1 MPVKFV
7 PTGSLDITTNPSL
20 LPQETDG
27 KKVVSGAMRR
37 CTNLRL
43 DETGRA
49 RTRFGST
56 KGSTAISAAN
66 LMLESGGYRYEFGG
80 TSIYKDETAIA
91 SGLTNAQWDAVVGRA
106 WNESA
111 DNIYAVNGTD
121 RKRITSGTVYEWGIA
136 APTISGSGNG
146 SADYMC
152 TYDWE
157 EALTGISGT
166 TVSLNQCDAT
176 TGFTANEV
184 PGATSTETISLDT
197 SDYVESTGS
206 VKCVFY
212 HPGQLYSEFRLLY
225 NYGSAQDWSS
235 YEQISLWF
243 KFYVEWYSS
252 QVLTASLYLVDD
264 DSNTQEIVLGTITS
278 NTWTYRII
286 NTSDITL
293 DLTKI
298 QKIGVEIN
306 TGTVHLESD
315 YFWIDDIV
323 GYASGGYTPV
333 TCVKFTNTYDTT
345 IDTEYTHFWERQTMN
360 DEDDVDMMPTVYTY
374 RSLWWWELS
383 NNITKPCWIKY
394 TYARR
399 DSSGILVSESNPSP
413 AYQVNVNATQ
423 GIAIYPPPDSS
434 VTHARLYRTNFN
446 GESTDEYYFDSEWNI
461 GIDAISIQTMYD
473 NELATLLEDD
483 HDRPPLGAIL
493 AGPNFLGHIFM
504 AKDHYL
510 YYCKPN
516 QPEYW
521 PLTYYVEVGSPDR
534 DITGLEFWN
543 GNLYAMKKNEIYL
556 IAGTGHG
563 SFLPTIMRAKTGVK
577 QHTLATSVKGAGIF
591 RINGDGIYVFTLTND
606 ERITSKALHNI
617 FYGESVENIVYINE
631 TYLTRCF
638 LVEFKNKIY
647 FFYVAYGETYAGNI
661 IVFDMD
667 NKRVCHFDYGTEFTA
682 ACVDYTNDKLYACD
696 STGYIW
702 ELEAESATTDNAVA
716 IDWQIQSKVFSDTL
730 YKYFPRYAKY
740 DVDVVS
746 GTAYGYILLNET
758 IKQTHEI
765 TGSRNTKKRLV
776 THCTGDRLSL
786 RLAGSGTVS
795 IYGAEVE

>member
-121 RKRITSGTVYEWGIA
+121 RVRINNGAVYEWGIP
-136 APTISGSGNG
+136 APTVSGSSSG

-157 EALTGISGT
+157 RSIAMISGT
-166 TVSLNQCDAT
+166 TAKLNECDSAT
-176 TGFTANEV
+176 GWSANDL
-184 PGATSTETISLDT
+184 ASTTETVAADT
-197 SDYVESTGS
+197 TDYKEETGS
-206 VKCVFY
+206 IKGTWSHGVNL
-212 HPGQLYSEFRLLY
+212 QSEFRLLY
-225 NYGSAQDWSS
+225 NYGSAQDWST
-235 YEQISLWF
+235 YEQITLWT
-243 KFYVEWYSS
+243 KFNYTLGGGVS
-252 QVLTASLYLVDD
+252 TASIYLVDD
-264 DSNTQEIVLGTITS
+264 SANIQEIIVGTLTK
-278 NTWTYRII
+278 NTWTQLTL
-286 NTSDITL
+286 NASSITL
-293 DLTKI
+293 DKTKI
-298 QKIGVEIN
+298 QKIGVEVNRDSTHGGI
-306 TGTVHLESD
+306 D
-315 YFWIDDIV
+315 YLWVDDIV
-323 GYASGGYTPV
+323 GYASGGYTSV
-333 TCVKFTNTYDTT
+333 TCVKFTNTFDTT
-345 IDTEYTHFWERQTMN
+345 IDTEYVHFWERQTMN
-360 DEDDVDMMPTVYTY
+360 DEDDVDMMPTVYSY
-374 RSLWWWELS
+374 RSQWWWELAD
-383 NNITKPCWIKY
+383 NITQPCWIKY
-394 TYARR
+394 TYVRR
-399 DSSGILVSESNPSP
+399 DSYGILVSESNPSP

-423 GIAIYPPPDSS
+423 GIAVYPPSDSS

-446 GESTDEYYFDSEWNI
+446 AEATDDYYFDSEWNI

-483 HDRPPLGAIL
+483 HNRPPLGAIL

-504 AKDHYL
+504 ARGHYL

-521 PLTYYVEVGSPDR
+521 PELYYVEVGSPDR

-543 GNLYAMKKNEIYL
+543 GNLFAIKRNEIYL

-702 ELEAESATTDNAVA
+702 ELEAESSTTDNAVA

>member
-106 WNESA
+106 WNETA

-146 SADYMC
+146 SAEYMC

-157 EALTGISGT
+157 QSITVISGT
-166 TVSLNQCDAT
+166 TTSLHQCNVV
-176 TGFTANEV
+176 TGWSVNDLTNSNDSVAVDTVNYKEPTASIK
-184 PGATSTETISLDT
+184 GTWDHQSS
-197 SDYVESTGS
+197 SG
-206 VKCVFY
+206 
-212 HPGQLYSEFRLLY
+212 SEFRLLY
-225 NYGSAQDWSS
+225 DYGSAQNWSA
-235 YEQISLWF
+235 YTQISLW
-243 KFYVEWYSS
+243 VRTIISLTGGTS
-252 QVLTASLYLVDD
+252 TASLYLVND
-264 DSNTQEIVLGTITS
+264 TGGIQEIVVGTLTHS
-278 NTWTYRII
+278 TWTNII
-286 NTSDITL
+286 VNTSDITL

-298 QKIGVEIN
+298 QKIGIETN
-306 TGTVHLESD
+306 EQFASTGIT
-315 YFWIDDIV
+315 YIWIDDIV
-323 GYASGGYTPV
+323 GYGAGGYTAV
-333 TCVKFTNTYDTT
+333 NVVKFTNTFDTT
-345 IDTEYTHFWERQTMN
+345 IDTEYVHFWERQTMN

-374 RSLWWWELS
+374 RSLWWWELAD
-383 NNITKPCWIKY
+383 NVTQPCWIKY

-399 DSSGILVSESNPSP
+399 DSYGILVTESNPSP
-413 AYQVNVNATQ
+413 AYQVTVGATH
-423 GIAIYPPPDSS
+423 GIAVYPPSDSS

-446 GESTDEYYFDSEWNI
+446 GAATDEYYFDSEWNI

-493 AGPNFLGHIFM
+493 AGPNYLGYIFM
-504 AKDHYL
+504 AVGHYL
-510 YYCKPN
+510 HYCKAN
-516 QPEYW
+516 QPEYF
-521 PLTYYVEVGSPDR
+521 PSTYYVEVGSPDR

-617 FYGESVENIVYINE
+617 FYGETVENIVYINE

-638 LVEFKNKIY
+638 LLEFKNKIY
-647 FFYVAYGETYAGNI
+647 FFYVGYGETYAGNI
-661 IVFDMD
+661 IVLDMD
-667 NKRVCHFDYGTEFTA
+667 NKKITHYDYGVEFSA

-758 IKQTHEI
+758 VKQTHTI
-765 TGSRNTKKRLV
+765 TGSRLTKKRLV

-786 RLAGSGTVS
+786 RLAGSGISS